1 MDEVVAVPAP
11 RQKQKPDRIAFTE
24 QRLEKLRR
32 PSSGARYVHDTEE
45 PGLCVRLTP
54 TNAVFVF
61 YRWHDGRPGR
71 ITIEKV
77 GQIPLR
83 TARRIAAGYR
93 GDLAR
98 GVDVFVAVKKG
109 RAAPSSTLQAA
120 YDAHMTR
127 PDMRRSTRADY
138 VSLWKLV

>member
-1 MDEVVAVPAP
+1 MGEVVALPAP
-11 RQKQKPDRIAFTE
+11 RQKHEPDSIAFTE

-32 PSSGARYVHDTEE
+32 PLSGARYVYDSEE

-61 YRWHDGRPGR
+61 YRWHEGRPGR

-83 TARRIAAGYR
+83 SARRIAAGYR

-98 GVDVFVAVKKG
+98 GVDVFATVKKG
-109 RAAPSSTLQAA
+109 R
-120 YDAHMTR
+120 
-127 PDMRRSTRADY
+127 
-138 VSLWKLV
+138 